1 MPMLWGCVMKTEW
14 LRKTIANF
22 DPYFVAPIAEKHVI
36 NANENYLNVLSIPAI
51 KEEVVAALDTFQ
63 PQLYPQPMADGL
75 REALADYIGCQPEN
89 LICGNGGDEMI
100 SYLLGTFLDPGDKI
114 LVHSPTF
121 DMYELGAETLGAS
134 TIKVKDLPGYKRD
147 TQGLLEAV
155 KTYQPKV
162 TVICNPNN
170 PTGELLPASFIEE
183 VLKTADNIVFVD
195 EAYMEF
201 AQKESVISLIDQYP
215 NLIVLRTLSK
225 AFGLAGMRCGYL
237 AAQKDL
243 IEAIAKIK
251 APYNLNAFTQLFAPI
266 VVKHRKEIFQVR
278 DAIVA
283 EKDRLY
289 AALQAI
295 PGVTVYPSCTNFLL
309 VQVKDKQEEIFEA
322 LRKKDILVKIYRN
335 NPEIPNGFRISV
347 TAKDVDDVLLAVF
360 REVLGI

>member
-1 MPMLWGCVMKTEW
+1 MKTEW
-14 LRKTIANF
+14 LRKTIADF

-36 NANENYLNVLSIPAI
+36 NANENYLNVLSIPSI
-51 KEEVVAALDTFQ
+51 KAELIAALDTFQ
-63 PQLYPQPMADGL
+63 PQIYPKPMSDDI
-75 REALADYIGCQPEN
+75 RKALAEYIGGSEEN
-89 LICGNGGDEMI
+89 FICGNGGDEMI
-100 SYLLGTFLDPGDKI
+100 SYLLGTFLDPGDQI

-147 TQGLLEAV
+147 QAGLLDAV
-155 KTYQPKV
+155 KKYQPKV

-170 PTGELLPASFIEE
+170 PTGDLLPAAYIEE
-183 VLKTADNIVFVD
+183 VLQAAENIVFVD

-201 AQKESVISLIDQYP
+201 AQKESVIGLIDQYP

-237 AAQKDL
+237 AADKAL

-251 APYNLNAFTQLFAPI
+251 APYNLNTFTQLFAPI
-266 VVKHRKEIFQVR
+266 VLRHREEIFKVR
-278 DAIVA
+278 DAIN
-283 EKDRLY
+283 EERDRLY
-289 AALQAI
+289 AALKEI

-309 VQVKDKQEEIFEA
+309 VQVENKQEEVFEA

-335 NPEIPNGFRISV
+335 NAEIPNGFRISV
-347 TAKDVDDVLLAVF
+347 TTKDVDDTLIEVF
-360 REVLGI
+360 REVLP